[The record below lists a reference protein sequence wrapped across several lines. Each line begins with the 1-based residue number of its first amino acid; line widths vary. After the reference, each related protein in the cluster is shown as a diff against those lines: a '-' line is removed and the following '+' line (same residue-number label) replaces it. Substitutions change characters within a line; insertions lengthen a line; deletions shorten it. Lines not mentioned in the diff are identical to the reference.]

1 MVQTCERIR
10 QLAGTSRSSEMC
22 HSQVRVSAGAGA
34 SVKAAL
40 KPFIAGQV
48 AVPEGVSAYRRSRP
62 ENSGWSGDWSGNF
75 NNRDWNNYVH

>member
-1 MVQTCERIR
+1 MVQTCEGCR
-10 QLAGTSRSSEMC
+10 QSSGSSRSAEKS
-22 HSQVRVSAGAGA
+22 HSQGSVSAGAGA

-40 KPFIAGQV
+40 QPFFAGQV
-48 AVPEGVSAYRRSRP
+48 TIPEGVSAYRRSRP